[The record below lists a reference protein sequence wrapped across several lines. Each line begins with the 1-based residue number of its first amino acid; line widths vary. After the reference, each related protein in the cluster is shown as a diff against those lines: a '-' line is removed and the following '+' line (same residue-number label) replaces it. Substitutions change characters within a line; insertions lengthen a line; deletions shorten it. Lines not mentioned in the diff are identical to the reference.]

1 MKLCKI
7 STLQQINVDM
17 LLGDKIRTLRTE
29 YEVKQRQL
37 AIYLH
42 IDTPLLCKIERGE
55 RRAKRE
61 HVILLARFFH
71 IDEKEML
78 SIWLADKVL
87 NVIVAEDKDGIR
99 EAALQIK
106 KKAINS

>member
-1 MKLCKI
+1 
-7 STLQQINVDM
+7 M

-29 YEVKQRQL
+29 HEVKQRQL

-42 IDTPLLCKIERGE
+42 IDTPLLCKIERGD

-61 HVILLARFFH
+61 HVILLAKFFH
-71 IDEKEML
+71 VDEKEML

-87 NVIVAEDKDGIR
+87 NAIR
-99 EAALQIK
+99 DENKEEIKETALLIAQN
-106 KKAINS
+106 AINV

>member
-1 MKLCKI
+1 MILGNKI
-7 STLQQINVDM
+7 
-17 LLGDKIRTLRTE
+17 KTLRIE
-29 YEVKQRQL
+29 HEVKQRQL

-61 HVILLARFFH
+61 HVILLAKFFH
-71 IDEKEML
+71 VDEKEML

-87 NVIVAEDKDGIR
+87 NAIKDEDRNGIK
-99 EAALQIK
+99 EIALQIAQN
-106 KKAINS
+106 AINNDV